1 GTYAIRR
8 GETLKSVLGR
18 AGGLTPYSFAE
29 GAVFTRDELRQRE
42 QEQLDMLADRM
53 QRDVALL
60 ALQSAAAN
68 QQGAATALS
77 VGQSLLGQL
86 KGAVAAGRLFIA
98 LTHLEESP
106 AGSVYDVVLRDGD
119 TLSVPRYEQQVT
131 VIGEVQT

>member
-60 ALQSAAAN
+60 SLQAAAAN
-68 QQGAATALS
+68 QAGAATALS

-86 KGAVAAGRLFIA
+86 KGAQAIGRLVID
-98 LTHLEESP
+98 LPRLETSP
-106 AGSVYDVVLRDGD
+106 LGSTYDVVLRGGD
-119 TLSVPRYEQQVT
+119 TLSVPRFQQQVT
-131 VIGEVQT
+131 V